1 MRILRDAF
9 GEVRMKKS
17 DKKDSGSLFKVF
29 ERKKQPVVGEEV
41 SPKSIRH
48 LERPVKL
55 PFLAD
60 MDEGNEQYGSAED
73 MQDKWGLSEKQATL
87 GGVRKRKL
95 LGLIIAVAV
104 FIFLLVGVFY
114 ILPRLSNIVPDFFK
128 GTNIELFAKPVINL
142 EFEDSSYRVVIDST
156 VALMSAPEASSD
168 RIAEV
173 LFNEPVT
180 YISPSRNGYCKIK
193 TSDGLTGYVKDSSL
207 IDETDSIEPDNH
219 QFKLIVSDP
228 SKNIMTHASNGT
240 LIKKVMMNTVLY
252 GDIKREG
259 VYQVALPGGT
269 IGWIG
274 SSGVIELSPRAET
287 EEVSSRYFV
296 SSVLTFVNA
305 EYIKNGMSI
314 DGASVNGVV
323 YVSAEV
329 NGIAIPR
336 TMAEQAKAG
345 VEVIPEPDAVTGEI
359 MIDQI
364 LPGDI
369 LFLSSPKKSS
379 GDKEIYEM
387 AVCTDTGTLF
397 MLSPARTTVRLRN
410 FESGDEICNRII
422 TIRRV
427 FSSVVVN

>member
-1 MRILRDAF
+1 
-9 GEVRMKKS
+9 MKKR
-17 DKKDSGSLFKVF
+17 DKQEKSSIFKAF
-29 ERKKQPVVGEEV
+29 ERKEKPVVGEDIT
-41 SPKSIRH
+41 PKTIRH

-60 MDEGNEQYGSAED
+60 MDEETQQYGSAED
-73 MQDKWGLSEKQATL
+73 MKDKWGLSEKQASL
-87 GGVRKRKL
+87 IGVRKRKIV
-95 LGLIIAVAV
+95 GLIIAVTV
-104 FIFLLVGVFY
+104 FVFLLAGVFY
-114 ILPRLSNIVPDFFK
+114 ILPRVSNVVSDLFK

-142 EFEDSSYRVVIDST
+142 EFDDPSYRVVTEST
-156 VALMSAPEASSD
+156 VALMSDPDPSST

-173 LFNEPVT
+173 LFNEPVK
-180 YISPSRNGYCKIK
+180 YITSTKTGYTRIE
-193 TSDGLTGYVKDSSL
+193 TSDGLTGFVKSSSL
-207 IDETDSIEPDNH
+207 TSDTDSIEPDNH
-219 QFKLIVSDP
+219 KFKLIVSDP

-259 VYQVALPGGT
+259 VYQVSLPGGT

-305 EYIKNGMSI
+305 KYINNGMSI

-329 NGIAIPR
+329 NGISFPR
-336 TMAEQAKAG
+336 TMEEQAKAG
-345 VEVIPEPDAVTGEI
+345 VEVIPQPDAVTGEI

-369 LFLSSPKKSS
+369 LFLSSPKKAP
-379 GDKEIYEM
+379 GDKGIYEM

-397 MLSPARTTVRLRN
+397 MLSPARTTVRLRD
-410 FESGDEICNRII
+410 FSSGDDICNRII

>member
-1 MRILRDAF
+1 
-9 GEVRMKKS
+9 MKKR
-17 DKKDSGSLFKVF
+17 DKKEKSSIFKAF
-29 ERKKQPVVGEEV
+29 ERKEKPVVGEDIT
-41 SPKSIRH
+41 PKTIRH

-60 MDEGNEQYGSAED
+60 MDEETQQYGSAED
-73 MQDKWGLSEKQATL
+73 MKDKWGLSEKQASLT
-87 GGVRKRKL
+87 GVRKRKIV
-95 LGLIIAVAV
+95 GLIIAVTV
-104 FIFLLVGVFY
+104 FVFLLAGVFY
-114 ILPRLSNIVPDFFK
+114 ILPRVSNVVSDLFK

-142 EFEDSSYRVVIDST
+142 EFDDPSYRVVTEST
-156 VALMSAPEASSD
+156 VALMSDPDPSST

-173 LFNEPVT
+173 LFNEPVK
-180 YISPSRNGYCKIK
+180 YITSTKTGYTRIE
-193 TSDGLTGYVKDSSL
+193 TSDGLTGFVKSSSL
-207 IDETDSIEPDNH
+207 TSDTDSIEPDNH
-219 QFKLIVSDP
+219 KFKLIVSDP

-259 VYQVALPGGT
+259 VYQVSLPGGT

-305 EYIKNGMSI
+305 KYINNGMSI

-329 NGIAIPR
+329 NGISFPR
-336 TMAEQAKAG
+336 TMEEQAKAG
-345 VEVIPEPDAVTGEI
+345 VEVIPQPDAVTGEI

-369 LFLSSPKKSS
+369 LFLSSPKKAP
-379 GDKEIYEM
+379 GDKGIYEM

-397 MLSPARTTVRLRN
+397 MLSPARTTVRLRD
-410 FESGDEICNRII
+410 FSSGDDICNRII